1 MSFDEVVIL
10 TRLPL
15 GIFTEESGAQRIKIG
30 LLLPGFN
37 EEFGQALRH
46 IGMVGLKDY
55 TGIELLLLITAQF
68 FML

>member
-10 TRLPL
+10 ARLPL
-15 GIFTEESGAQRIKIG
+15 GIFTEESGAKRIKIG
-30 LLLPGFN
+30 LSLPGFN

-46 IGMVGLKDY
+46 IGMVLSEDY

>member
-10 TRLPL
+10 SRLTL
-15 GIFTEESGAQRIKIG
+15 GVLTEECGAKRIKIG
-30 LLLPGFN
+30 LSLPGFN
-37 EEFGQALRH
+37 EELGQALGH
-46 IGMVGLKDY
+46 IGMVLFEYY